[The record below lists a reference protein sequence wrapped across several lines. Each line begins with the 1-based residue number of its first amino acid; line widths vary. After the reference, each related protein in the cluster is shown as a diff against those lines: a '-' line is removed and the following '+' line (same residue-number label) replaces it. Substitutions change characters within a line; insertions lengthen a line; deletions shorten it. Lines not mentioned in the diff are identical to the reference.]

1 MTPGDNPPVGLIL
14 CAQKN
19 DTLVHYATSGLS
31 EQLFVS
37 KYRLNLPSEAE
48 LQALVQQEQAHWSE

>member
-1 MTPGDNPPVGLIL
+1 MTTSYNPPVDHIL

-19 DTLVHYATSGLS
+19 DTLVRYATSRLP
-31 EQLFVS
+31 EQLFTS

-48 LQALVQQEQAHWSE
+48 LQALLQQKMKGG